1 MNCRK
6 RRQAVRYRQEGTVL
20 KMEPMSRIEL
30 LTYALRKR
38 CSTTEL
44 RIPFKM
50 ELRKGDDERD
60 CVTSYIRASKWPPI
74 LKVDVY
80 R

>member
-6 RRQAVRYRQEGTVL
+6 RRQAIRYRQEETVL

-44 RIPFKM
+44 HRH
-50 ELRKGDDERD
+50 LRDERGD
-60 CVTSYIRASKWPPI
+60 LTETSEWRNRKSKDLNSLI
-74 LKVDVY
+74 AAMRLS